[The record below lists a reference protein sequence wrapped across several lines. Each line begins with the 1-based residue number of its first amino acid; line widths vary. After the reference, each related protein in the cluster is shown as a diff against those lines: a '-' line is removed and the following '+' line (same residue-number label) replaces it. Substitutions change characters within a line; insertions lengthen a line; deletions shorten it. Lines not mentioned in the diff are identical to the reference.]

1 MTLLKTL
8 VNLVVATLVGALGDK
23 LFGVWGMLLGFIAG
37 GLAAWWVARRV
48 FDSSDDLPSR
58 MTDDG

>member
-1 MTLLKTL
+1 MTLLKAL

-48 FDSSDDLPSR
+48 FD
-58 MTDDG
+58 

>member
-1 MTLLKTL
+1 MRLLKTL

-23 LFGVWGMLLGFIAG
+23 LFGAWGMVLGFIAG

-48 FDSSDDLPSR
+48 S
-58 MTDDG
+58 T